1 MKIFDVRT
9 RVDDSGEYI
18 LGLED
23 TGSHACYLIYGTMK
37 PGEKGRLLKPGG
49 GHEELILAARGNF
62 LVSGHIEGEL
72 KESLDPEV
80 AALSMMSYV
89 CGVKCMWLN
98 HRDHFSLKD
107 MGEQIIQVFLN
118 GLVES

>member
-9 RVDDSGEYI
+9 QVDDSGEYI
-18 LGLED
+18 LGVED

-62 LVSGHIEGEL
+62 LVSGHIQGEL
-72 KESLDPEV
+72 KEGQAIYLKGEETCWLENETV
-80 AALSMMSYV
+80 EEAFYV
-89 CGVKCMWLN
+89 VSGG
-98 HRDHFSLKD
+98 HSEGGHH
-107 MGEQIIQVFLN
+107 
-118 GLVES
+118 